1 MQVGG
6 PENFLDLTFK
16 KAPDGALGAEWKV
29 IISGISRWFW
39 R

>member
-6 PENFLDLTFK
+6 PENFLDLKFK
-16 KAPDGALGAEWKV
+16 KAPNGALKAEWKV